1 MPDALLSRQWL
12 RDRHRSV
19 FGLHSQRTRP
29 QSRMAKLTK
38 SPILPESNFV
48 WRRLLPRHLETR

>member
-38 SPILPESNFV
+38 SPILPVSSFV
-48 WRRLLPRHLETR
+48 WRKLLPRQL